1 MIGGIYSM
9 TDLKTLRAERVGLIK
24 RGLAVIIDVYLS
36 SVLANIPILF
46 LTSIITGETKPLK
59 DLVSLPPMAG
69 ILSAILGLLFI
80 YIYYVIIP
88 VYIYNGQTLGK
99 RLMKF
104 KVVKK
109 DGCNVDLKTMTLR
122 EMLGSTL
129 IEGGIIVSG
138 EYFRQLVLI
147 VVGVTTVYTALL
159 YVSFGITLLSMF
171 VTMFTKSNRPFHDV
185 IGRTKVITMS
195 G

>member
-1 MIGGIYSM
+1 M
-9 TDLKTLRAERVGLIK
+9 TYLKKLRAKRVGLIK

-46 LTSIITGETKPLK
+46 LTSIITGETKPIKELA
-59 DLVSLPPMAG
+59 SLPPMVG

-109 DGCNVDLKTMTLR
+109 DGFNVDLKTMTLR
-122 EMLGSTL
+122 EMLGSTM

-138 EYFRQLVLI
+138 EYFRQLVLMI
-147 VVGVTTVYTALL
+147 VGVTTVYTALL

-171 VTMFTKSNRPFHDV
+171 VTMFTKNNRPFHDV
-185 IGRTKVITMS
+185 IGGTKVITMN